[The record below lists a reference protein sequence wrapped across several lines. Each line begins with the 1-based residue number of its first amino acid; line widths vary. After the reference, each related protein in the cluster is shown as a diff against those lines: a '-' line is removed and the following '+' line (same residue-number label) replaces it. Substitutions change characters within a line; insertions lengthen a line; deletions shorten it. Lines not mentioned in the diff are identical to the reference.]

1 MKCLP
6 LIPLIQSIY
15 PDLYRV
21 DNLEL
26 ANTQVSQFTTI
37 YNLQFTIYNEGIY
50 SNKPFW
56 GRRIDIIFHIVLCI
70 HWAEN
75 FKMRYP

>member
-6 LIPLIQSIY
+6 LTPLIQSIY

-26 ANTQVSQFTTI
+26 AKTQVRKM
-37 YNLQFTIYNEGIY
+37 YNGLQFTMKEFTVI
-50 SNKPFW
+50 
-56 GRRIDIIFHIVLCI
+56 IIF
-70 HWAEN
+70 N
-75 FKMRYP
+75 FF

>member
-26 ANTQVSQFTTI
+26 ANTQVSQFTTV
-37 YNLQFTIYNEGIY
+37 YNLQFTMKEFTVINRFGVGESTLFSTFFYVCTEL
-50 SNKPFW
+50 KT
-56 GRRIDIIFHIVLCI
+56 L
-70 HWAEN
+70 
-75 FKMRYP
+75 K